1 MHCACVFPY
10 CGHMCMCGQLK
21 VDIGCLPTH
30 SPLYLLRPG
39 LLNCSLLIPAKLAR
53 QLALRMSRLSLRC
66 WDYR

>member
-21 VDIGCLPTH
+21 LDTGCLPTH

-39 LLNCSLLIPAKLAR
+39 LLNCSLLISAKLAR